1 MTLRRPYDPTP
12 EQRAAMERAKN
23 GRSLLRAWHGREKQK
38 DRDPETVVPKRDRPV
53 RL

>member
-1 MTLRRPYDPTP
+1 MKRPYDPTP

-23 GRSLLRAWHGREKQK
+23 GKSLFRTWHGAAVSRP
-38 DRDPETVVPKRDRPV
+38 RDPEKVVPLHARPV